1 MQYTVPTNLG
11 ANPLIVI
18 VGGVRYALGAGETVN
33 VPAEVVAEAQRMQA
47 SKVNPAPPV
56 DLPFEDPAVADLKT
70 RMTAVEAAAAE
81 KELPDNPETD
91 GTYGLQLV
99 MNDGEAALTWEAAEE
114 ETTPGT

>member
-18 VGGVRYALGAGETVN
+18 VGGVSYKLGAGETVN
-33 VPAEVVAEAQRMQA
+33 VPQAVVDEVARMQA
-47 SKVNPAPPV
+47 SKDKPAPPV
-56 DLPFEDPAVADLKT
+56 DLPFADPAVASLET

-81 KELPDNPETD
+81 KELPDVPSTD

-99 MNDGEAALTWEAAEE
+99 MDTGEGTLTWEAAEE